1 MRPPKIKSIKP
12 GFAIEGGKII
22 IEGTGFDPEEVT
34 SLKIAF
40 NGLESRPLFIS
51 KNRIVTIVPD
61 QANRGPVTITL
72 NQKSSNSFDIILG
85 KKIAENVHPVDS
97 PIFDSQGNLFTTFS
111 GKRGETVPVSVFKV
125 DPEGLISPFLSNIPN
140 ATSLAFDAKENL
152 YISSRFEGTIY
163 KATPQADVTVFARDL
178 GVPTGLAMD
187 AEGFLYVGDRNGRIL
202 KIAEDGQVSTFA
214 ELPESMVAFHLAFD
228 LQGNLLVSNPGTSSH
243 NSILLIDR
251 YGKVIPLYG
260 GFGRPQGLAVDSEGN
275 IYVCEAKAGE
285 SAVFQITPSGEINPY
300 LTGPIMVGVAF
311 DRNQNLAV
319 ATQEAIYLIP
329 NTPKP

>member
-1 MRPPKIKSIKP
+1 MRSPKIKTIKP
-12 GFAIEGGKII
+12 AFAIEGGKII

-51 KNRIVTIVPD
+51 KNRIVTVVPD
-61 QANRGPVTITL
+61 QANRGPVTVTL
-72 NQKSSNSFDIILG
+72 NEKSSNAVDIILG

-97 PIFDSQGNLFTTFS
+97 PVFDSQGNLFTTFS

-125 DPEGLISPFLSNIPN
+125 DSEGLITPFLSNIPN

-152 YISSRFEGTIY
+152 YVSSRFEGTIY

-187 AEGFLYVGDRNGRIL
+187 SEGFLYVGDRNGRIL
-202 KIAEDGQVSTFA
+202 KIAEDGQVNTFA
-214 ELPESMVAFHLAFD
+214 ELPESIVAFHLAFD
-228 LQGNLLVSNPGTSSH
+228 LQGNLLVSNPGMSSH

-260 GFGRPQGLAVDSEGN
+260 GFGRPQGLTVDSEGN

-300 LTGPIMVGVAF
+300 LSGPIMVGVAF

-319 ATQEAIYLIP
+319 ATQEAIYLVS
-329 NTPKP
+329 KEK